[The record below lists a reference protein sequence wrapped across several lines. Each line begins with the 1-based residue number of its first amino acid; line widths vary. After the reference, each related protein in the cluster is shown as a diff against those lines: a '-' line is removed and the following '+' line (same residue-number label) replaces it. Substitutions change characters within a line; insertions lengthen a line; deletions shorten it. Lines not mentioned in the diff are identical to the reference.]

1 MATGSRVVH
10 VVDIPFTRG
19 VREDVSQMVAP
30 PGSLVT
36 ADNVEFDERG
46 RLQKRNGIVAINLG
60 VYTVRRI
67 VDDGGA
73 PIVCN
78 ERSVRRVTS
87 NGGILPY
94 GARTTGYV
102 ALDDLQIASVTSRT
116 MLAGD
121 PAAIAR
127 MVDIALS
134 GANLLVAWVEYND
147 ADTRWYLYATIR
159 DITYSS
165 TPLNAWRLYDF
176 GTTAPE
182 QHIRC
187 LWFGSRAVIV
197 YADATG
203 ANVQAY
209 TILVNSAS
217 SVTLE
222 GATNMVTDATSGLQ
236 HFGVDNT
243 YDGTADGKVA
253 LAYWYNGTGIRFRAL
268 NFSGGV
274 WSTTYGP
281 LDRAVTVGGTTRSM
295 SVVGAQDASDRIV
308 AVLGEDANMWAASSD
323 YQCSTSPYLTSSVGS
338 GQQWVA
344 IGRRDATYHTILA
357 GENTLATPR
366 GTCGVSRLTRS
377 SGAITGRTGSALHT
391 TASVPTVDANGLA
404 VWMMRHYDG
413 VQSGYSMVACDID
426 TTYGSGP
433 LMRPQFSA
441 GAGRAV
447 AETADTC
454 PTMSRLVIAGTAWY
468 WATILATDGAQQSS
482 QVALYKGAINA
493 ADRYC
498 PAQLGD
504 VLVLGGG
511 TPLVLDGYHVA
522 DMGFEHY
529 PYQTLLDA
537 AANTTGGTM
546 SQGTYFYRFTFE
558 WVDSTGRRHQS
569 APTPAC
575 EINMSGGAYAG
586 NTNSVDWELRPLPLS
601 RKHFPFGAAAA
612 DVRHPVRIVVWRTTA
627 GGTIYYRRNDDTRA
641 FVGAAS
647 WVDTLDDGSAS
658 LTAQEILYTQRG
670 ELSHGPTPP
679 TLALAGWGDRL
690 SGIDA
695 ERGNRLWFSKTVQA
709 GEFPQYSEALSLTI
723 PSAGTLRALASLD
736 GKLYAFGDGG
746 IFMVYGDGPD
756 NAGGGAPFPP
766 AVQISGQHS
775 CADQRHVV
783 VGADGVYFFGTWK
796 GGKSVFLLR
805 RGDSQVQ
812 EIGHHIRS
820 TIAAYPYC
828 LGMIWQRRKGRLEV
842 LLGDADPTPT
852 HGRVALYHADVV
864 DEAGVGAWTFTRVVD
879 DDGNSLTPA
888 FAVIGTSLG
897 YSTVARG
904 ADVFHQPETG
914 FADTGLTGSEPVTVI
929 ETCDIRPNGLQG
941 ESLINAAAMLV
952 EWRADTSVRWAAS
965 YDSGLTFEDGR
976 YFSAESLAVGQ
987 PLSLYWQPATAKL
1000 PRSSVRYRIQ
1010 IVETEA
1016 SLSAENLRYL
1026 GISLEVAPVGALAR
1040 PPLTLERG
1048 KDEPDA

>member
-1 MATGSRVVH
+1 MATGSRVVQ
-10 VVDIPFTRG
+10 VVDLPFNRG
-19 VREDVSQMVAP
+19 IREDVAQMVAP
-30 PGSLVT
+30 PGSLAR

-46 RLQKRNGIVAINLG
+46 RLQKRNGIQRVFAGSTN
-60 VYTVRRI
+60 TVRRI
-67 VDDGGA
+67 IDDGGT
-73 PIVCN
+73 IITC
-78 ERSVRRVTS
+78 RDSDIRRVAS
-87 NGGILPY
+87 DGSLVPY
-94 GARTTGYV
+94 GPRMTGYV
-102 ALDDLQIASVTSRT
+102 GTADYQVMALTQRT

-121 PAAIAR
+121 PAANTR
-127 MVDIALS
+127 MADIALS
-134 GANLLVAWVEYND
+134 GEHLLVAWVEYND

-159 DITYSS
+159 SVTYGTS
-165 TPLNAWRLYDF
+165 LVNAWRIYDF

-187 LWFGSRAVIV
+187 LWLGSRALVFF
-197 YADATG
+197 ADATG
-203 ANVQAY
+203 TNVQAY
-209 TILVNSAS
+209 SILVNSAS

-222 GATNMVTDATSGLQ
+222 AQANVVTDAASSNQ

-243 YDGTADGKVA
+243 YDGTADGKIA
-253 LAYWYNGTGIRFRAL
+253 IAYYYGSGIRFRVVGY
-268 NFSGGV
+268 SGGA

-281 LDRAVTVGGTTRSM
+281 LDRSIGGMGTTRSM
-295 SVVGAQDASDRIV
+295 SCLGAQDASDYIV
-308 AVLGEDANMWAASSD
+308 AALGEDSNTRLAASD
-323 YQCSTSPYLTSSVGS
+323 YNCSTSPWVSSTGTAHP
-338 GQQWVA
+338 WVA
-344 IGRRDATYHTILA
+344 LGRRNATYHTLLA
-357 GENTLATPR
+357 GDNTTAVPR
-366 GTCGVSRLTRS
+366 GNCYLYRITRS
-377 SGAITGRTGSALHT
+377 GGTVSSRTSSATHT
-391 TASVPTVDANGLA
+391 IASVPTVDASGAA
-404 VWMMRHYDG
+404 VWAMRHYDG
-413 VQSGYSMVACDID
+413 TQSGYSMVACDVD
-426 TTYGSGP
+426 STYGSGP
-433 LMRPQFSA
+433 LMRPQFSV
-441 GAGRAV
+441 GSGRAV
-447 AETADTC
+447 AETSQTV
-454 PTMSRLVIAGTAWY
+454 PTMSKLIVSGAAWY
-468 WATILATDGAQQSS
+468 WAAILATDGAQQSN
-482 QVALYKGAINA
+482 QIALYKGTVNA
-493 ADRYC
+493 ADRFC

-546 SQGTYFYRFTFE
+546 AQGTYFYRFTFE

-586 NTNSVDWELRPLPLS
+586 NTNSVDWELRRLPLS
-601 RKHFPFGAAAA
+601 RKHFPFGSAAA

-627 GGTIYYRRNDDTRA
+627 NGTVYYRRNDDTRA

-658 LTAQEILYTQRG
+658 LTSQEILYTQRG

-690 SGIDA
+690 AGIDA
-695 ERGNRLWFSKTVQA
+695 ERGNRIWFSKTVQS

-812 EIGHHIRS
+812 EIGHHIRN
-820 TIAAYPYC
+820 TIASYPYC
-828 LGMIWQRRKGRLEV
+828 LGMTWLRRKGRLEV
-842 LLGDADPTPT
+842 LLGDADPAPT
-852 HGRVALYHADVV
+852 NGRVALYHADVA
-864 DEAGVGAWTFTRVVD
+864 DEAGVGAWTMTRILD
-879 DDGNSLTPA
+879 DQANDLTPS
-888 FAVIGTSLG
+888 FSVIGTSLG
-897 YSTVARG
+897 YPAYARG
-904 ADVFHQPETG
+904 VDIFYQPESG
-914 FADTGLTGSEPVTVI
+914 YSDTNLTNSEIVPVI

-941 ESLINAAAMLV
+941 HVLINAAAMLV
-952 EWRADTSVRWAAS
+952 EWRSDTSIRWEAS
-965 YDSGLTFEDGR
+965 YDSGLTYPEGR
-976 YFSAESLAVGQ
+976 YFNAESLTVGQ
-987 PLSLYWQPATAKL
+987 PLSFYWQPETAKL
-1000 PRSSVRYRIQ
+1000 PRSSVRYRIYLR
-1010 IVETEA
+1010 ETEA
-1016 SLSAENLRYL
+1016 VMTTENLRYL

-1040 PPLTLERG
+1040 PPLTIELG
-1048 KDEPDA
+1048 KAEPVA